1 MRRPLVL
8 GIVLAAVVVAACS
21 GRAGCDGCGTSGVL
35 ATVERAQGLVEAET
49 EGGAGGF
56 ARASRGVELRLG
68 DAVRTA
74 ADARAQLGLT
84 GGGTLRV
91 EPRSLVRFS
100 ATPGASVP
108 LGIGVETGA
117 AELEAPLE
125 DELLF
130 STEFGSARVARGSR
144 VLVTGGS
151 EPRLEVVVGTAI
163 VDGDGGAVTLA
174 RGDRFLVVVGAA
186 VLERRADAQ
195 VADAGRARRS
205 SASAGLGARPLLEA
219 HEAGSRAE
227 VPDAGGAADLPD
239 AGSAPEALRG
249 DGTPTMVAAGLHP
262 ESPRTAENSALADLT
277 IVAGET
283 ASIHDPSAPTVVRFR
298 FAVACPTGGTLELAL
313 RGKSFTR
320 ALRGAV
326 AAGGTSA
333 TVTVPSGVH
342 AYRVRCGTAA
352 PFASG
357 TLRVNRDAGTAPIIQ
372 TAPRTTV
379 DADGRRYTVRYQTS
393 LPIIT
398 LRWPGAPTA
407 AGYVI
412 SMRRAGGAVQDVRAA
427 RAEQAFPAGR
437 FADGAYTF
445 LFRTQDSRVRTP
457 LTSLRIDFDNAAPV
471 ADLDVPPV
479 RAPIE
484 GTVTIGGTAG
494 VGALIS
500 VGGRALATDDHGR
513 FSGAASVRAGE
524 RCIAVRVAHRQ
535 RGVHYY
541 LRCGVR

>member
-1 MRRPLVL
+1 MRSRLAL
-8 GIVLAAVVVAACS
+8 GVVLAAFVAAACS
-21 GRAGCDGCGTSGVL
+21 GRAGCGGCGSSGVL

-49 EGGAGGF
+49 AGGAGGF
-56 ARASRGVELRLG
+56 ARASRGAELRLG
-68 DAVRTA
+68 DALRTG
-74 ADARAQLGLT
+74 ADAHAQLTLT
-84 GGGTLRV
+84 GGGALRV

-100 ATPGASVP
+100 ATPGATVP

-125 DELLF
+125 GELVF
-130 STEFGSARVARGSR
+130 STEFGAARVARGSR
-144 VLVTGGS
+144 VRVTGGT
-151 EPRLEVVVGTAI
+151 EARLEVVVGTAV
-163 VDGDGGAVTLA
+163 VDGDGGAITLV

-195 VADAGRARRS
+195 ARDLGRARPS
-205 SASAGLGARPLLEA
+205 SASGGLGARPLLEA
-219 HEAGSRAE
+219 RG
-227 VPDAGGAADLPD
+227 AGGASEVPA
-239 AGSAPEALRG
+239 AGGASEVLRG
-249 DGTPTMVAAGLHP
+249 DGTPTMVAARLHP
-262 ESPRTAENSALADLT
+262 ELLHAAENAAIADLT
-277 IVAGET
+277 LLAGET

-313 RGKSFTR
+313 RGSSFTR
-320 ALRGAV
+320 VLRGAV

-333 TVTVPSGVH
+333 TVTAPSGVH

-352 PFASG
+352 PFAAG
-357 TLRVNRDAGTAPIIQ
+357 TLRINRDAGTAPLVGA
-372 TAPRTTV
+372 APRTTV

-398 LRWPGAPTA
+398 LRWPRAPA
-407 AGYVI
+407 AGGYVI
-412 SMRRAGGAVQDVRAA
+412 SLRRSGGVVQDVRAA

-437 FADGAYTF
+437 FTDGSYTF
-445 LFRTQDSRVRTP
+445 LFRTQDSRVRTA

-471 ADLDVPPV
+471 ADLDAPPV
-479 RAPIE
+479 RAPLE

-494 VGALIS
+494 VGALVS

-524 RCIAVRVAHRQ
+524 RCLAVRVAHRQ

>member
-1 MRRPLVL
+1 MRSPLSLGVVL
-8 GIVLAAVVVAACS
+8 VAVVSAACS

-35 ATVERAQGLVEAET
+35 ATVERAQGLVEADT
-49 EGGAGGF
+49 TGSAGGF
-56 ARASRGVELRLG
+56 ARAARGVELRLG

-74 ADARAQLGLT
+74 ADARAQLALT

-100 ATPGASVP
+100 ATPGATVQF
-108 LGIGVETGA
+108 GIGVEAGT

-125 DELLF
+125 EELVF
-130 STEFGSARVARGSR
+130 STEFGAARVARGSR

-151 EPRLEVVVGTAI
+151 EPRLEVVVGSAI

-186 VLERRADAQ
+186 VLERRAEAQ
-195 VADAGRARRS
+195 APDAGRARPS
-205 SASAGLGARPLLEA
+205 SASAGLGARPLDEA
-219 HEAGSRAE
+219 REAGRAPE
-227 VPDAGGAADLPD
+227 VPDAGRE
-239 AGSAPEALRG
+239 SEALRG
-249 DGTPTMVAAGLHP
+249 DGSATMVAARLHP
-262 ESPRTAENSALADLT
+262 ELLRTAEASALADLT
-277 IVAGET
+277 LVAGET

-298 FAVACPTGGTLELAL
+298 FGVACPTGGTLELAR

-342 AYRVRCGTAA
+342 AYRIRCGTAA
-352 PFASG
+352 AFASG
-357 TLRVNRDAGTAPIIQ
+357 TLRVHRDAGTAPVVRA
-372 TAPRTTV
+372 APRTTV
-379 DADGRRYTVRYQTS
+379 DADGRRYTVRYQTT

-412 SMRRAGGAVQDVRAA
+412 SMRRAGGAVQDVRTA

-437 FADGAYTF
+437 FADGAYSF
-445 LFRTQDSRVRTP
+445 LFRTQDSRARTP

-494 VGALIS
+494 VGALVS

-513 FSGAASVRAGE
+513 FGGATSTRAGE